1 MSLGYSFE
9 PRPNSHSLATAISG
23 MTIGFIKK
31 QMLAL
36 KKTSL
41 TRGYKIKWSRILG
54 WSNLKGLT

>member
-9 PRPNSHSLATAISG
+9 PRPNSHSLAMAISG

-41 TRGYKIKWSRILG
+41 TRGYKIKINGPEFWAGATS
-54 WSNLKGLT
+54 KV